1 MLANPAEERRD
12 SEENIMVIMIRVVI
26 TMIIVNN
33 SNILLSRT
41 CQEEAACQEK
51 ADVEALGGLEHS
63 AWVPVSLKLSSS
75 SS

>member
-1 MLANPAEERRD
+1 
-12 SEENIMVIMIRVVI
+12 MVIMIWVVI

-41 CQEEAACQEK
+41 CQEEAACQEE

-63 AWVPVSLKLSSS
+63 A
-75 SS
+75 